1 MEAQRP
7 GDVLIIESDTQYL
20 THVCQVLTSARHNV
34 VSCMTIAEGRAHL
47 ERLPFDV
54 VLCAQKMPDGGGCE
68 LCYYIKRTPELQ
80 QTSCA
85 VFFDAHNHDEYQ
97 QQLVESTYTRGELP
111 RCVADDFLSRKMSSG
126 ELVLRVRNLM
136 RMRRYL
142 EEMSRAAATLMSTTE
157 GAEEQ
162 NPHYK
167 GHCKRLANMAV
178 ELGAVL
184 GCDEWE
190 LGVLEKAGYL
200 HDIGLICIPG
210 AILEKSQPL
219 SPREMQIIK
228 QHCVLGERLCHP
240 VAALGPVLPII
251 RHHHERLN
259 GSGYPDGLSGDDVPR
274 LAQIFAIVDVYEG
287 MRLWRPYRPSM
298 SEIQALKMLAEEVDN
313 GLWNREIFEAF
324 RSTVVPGLDARLE
337 AGHLLW
343 SQGPGSGG
351 IMPGAVPTIG

>member
-7 GDVLIIESDTQYL
+7 GDILVVEKDVHFLTQICNAL
-20 THVCQVLTSARHNV
+20 RNARHNV
-34 VSCMTIAEGRAHL
+34 VSCTTTEEGLEHL
-47 ERLPFDV
+47 ERIPFDV
-54 VLCAQKMPDGGGCE
+54 VLVGDHLSDGNGCE
-68 LCYYIKRTPELQ
+68 ICHFIKKTPELQ

-85 VFFDAHNHDEYQ
+85 VFLEEDDYKSRQ
-97 QQLVESTYTRGELP
+97 QEIVDSTYNRGDLP
-111 RCVADDFLSRKMSSG
+111 YCEADDFLSRHLSAS
-126 ELVLRVRNLM
+126 ELILRVRTLI

-142 EEMSRAAATLMSTTE
+142 EEINRATSTLMSVAE

-178 ELGAVL
+178 ELGLVL

-210 AILEKSQPL
+210 AILEKAQPL

-228 QHCVLGERLCHP
+228 QHSVLGEKLCHP
-240 VAALGPVLPII
+240 VAALKGVLPVI
-251 RHHHERLN
+251 RHHHERLD
-259 GSGYPDGLSGDDVPR
+259 GSGYPDNLAGDDVPR
-274 LAQIFAIVDVYEG
+274 LAQIFAVVDVYEG

-298 SEIQALKMLAEEVDN
+298 TEMQAIKMLAEEVDN
-313 GLWNREIFEAF
+313 GMWNREIFEAF
-324 RSTVVPGLDARLE
+324 RDKVLPGMDARLKSTQIYW
-337 AGHLLW
+337 ATGML
-343 SQGPGSGG
+343 
-351 IMPGAVPTIG
+351 PTSH

>member
-7 GDVLIIESDTQYL
+7 GDILVIEKDIQCLTQICNAL
-20 THVCQVLTSARHNV
+20 RNARHNV
-34 VSCMTIAEGRAHL
+34 VSCTTSAEGREHL
-47 ERLPFDV
+47 ERIPFDV
-54 VLCAQKMPDGGGCE
+54 VLVAEQLPDGSGCK
-68 LCYYIKRTPELQ
+68 LCQFIKQTPELQ

-85 VFFDAHNHDEYQ
+85 VILD
-97 QQLVESTYTRGELP
+97 ESTYESHQREIVDSTYIKGTVP
-111 RCVADDFLSRKMSSG
+111 YCVADDFLSRRLSSS
-126 ELVLRVRNLM
+126 ELILRVRTLI

-142 EEMSRAAATLMSTTE
+142 EEINRATATLISTAE

-178 ELGAVL
+178 ELGLVL

-228 QHCVLGERLCHP
+228 QHSVLGEKLCHP
-240 VAALGPVLPII
+240 VVALKGVLPII
-251 RHHHERLN
+251 RHHHERLD
-259 GSGYPDGLSGDDVPR
+259 GSGYPDQLAGDDVPR
-274 LAQIFAIVDVYEG
+274 LAQIFAVVDVYEG
-287 MRLWRPYRPSM
+287 MRLWRPYRASM
-298 SEIQALKMLAEEVDN
+298 SEIQAIKLLAEEVDN

-324 RSTVVPGLDARLE
+324 RDKVLPGLDARLKSTQIFW
-337 AGHLLW
+337 A
-343 SQGPGSGG
+343 SGDASTS
-351 IMPGAVPTIG
+351 I

>member
-7 GDVLIIESDTQYL
+7 GDILVVEKDIHFL
-20 THVCQVLTSARHNV
+20 TEICNALRNARHNV
-34 VSCMTIAEGRAHL
+34 VSCTTTQEGLEHL
-47 ERLPFDV
+47 ERIPFDV
-54 VLCAQKMPDGGGCE
+54 VLCSEHLPDGSGCDI
-68 LCYYIKRTPELQ
+68 CHFIKMTPELQ

-85 VFFDAHNHDEYQ
+85 VFLDEENFESHQ
-97 QQLVESTYTRGELP
+97 QVIVDSTYNSGSLP
-111 RCVADDFLSRKMSSG
+111 CCEADEFLSRRLSAS
-126 ELVLRVRNLM
+126 ELILRVRTLI

-142 EEMSRAAATLMSTTE
+142 EEINRATSTLMSVAE

-178 ELGAVL
+178 ELGLVL

-228 QHCVLGERLCHP
+228 QHCVLGEKLCHP
-240 VAALGPVLPII
+240 VAALKGVLPVI
-251 RHHHERLN
+251 RHHHERLD
-259 GSGYPDGLSGDDVPR
+259 GSGYPDNLLGDDVPR
-274 LAQIFAIVDVYEG
+274 LAQIFAVVDVYEG
-287 MRLWRPYRPSM
+287 MRLWRPYRASM
-298 SEIQALKMLAEEVDN
+298 SEMQAIKMLAEEVDN
-313 GLWNREIFEAF
+313 GLWNRQIFEAF
-324 RSTVVPGLDARLE
+324 RDKVLPGMDARLRSTHIYW
-337 AGHLLW
+337 A
-343 SQGPGSGG
+343 SGG
-351 IMPGAVPTIG
+351 VPSSH

>member
-7 GDVLIIESDTQYL
+7 GDILVIEKDIHFL
-20 THVCQVLTSARHNV
+20 TEICNALRNARHNV
-34 VSCMTIAEGRAHL
+34 VSCTSAEEGHEHL
-47 ERLPFDV
+47 ERIPFDV
-54 VLCAQKMPDGGGCE
+54 VLCAESLPDGSGCE
-68 LCYYIKRTPELQ
+68 VCHFIKKTPELQ

-85 VFFDAHNHDEYQ
+85 VFLDEEDYESHQ
-97 QQLVESTYTRGELP
+97 QQIVASTYNQGNLP
-111 RCVADDFLSRKMSSG
+111 HCEADDFLSRRVSTS
-126 ELVLRVRNLM
+126 ELILRVRTLI

-142 EEMSRAAATLMSTTE
+142 EEINRATSTLMSVAE

-178 ELGAVL
+178 ELGLVL

-210 AILEKSQPL
+210 AILEKAQPL
-219 SPREMQIIK
+219 SPREMQIIQ
-228 QHCVLGERLCHP
+228 QHCVLGEKLCRP
-240 VAALGPVLPII
+240 VAALRGVLPVI

-259 GSGYPDGLSGDDVPR
+259 GSGYPDNLAGDDVPR
-274 LAQIFAIVDVYEG
+274 LAQIFAVVDVYEG

-298 SEIQALKMLAEEVDN
+298 SEMQAIKMLAEEVDN

-324 RSTVVPGLDARLE
+324 RDKVLPGLDARLKSTQIFWP
-337 AGHLLW
+337 AGGTLSSL
-343 SQGPGSGG
+343 
-351 IMPGAVPTIG
+351 